1 MRAESPEGRLNQRRR
16 VQMKIVE
23 YRMHD
28 DIDTGLF
35 SPGSPTGRFLPES
48 MVQRPLDGVGRAV
61 ATKFPFN
68 GTARILPIMAQS
80 SVAALYAK
88 DLTPAVSTTDVQY
101 QWANTVTAPGFGS
114 LGSA

>member
-16 VQMKIVE
+16 VRMKIVE

-35 SPGSPTGRFLPES
+35 SPGSSTGRLLPES
-48 MVQRPLDGVGRAV
+48 MVQCPLDGVGRAV
-61 ATKFPFN
+61 ATTFPFN

-80 SVAALYAK
+80 SAAALHAK
-88 DLTPAVSTTDVQY
+88 NLPPAVSATDVQY
-101 QWANTVTAPGFGS
+101 QWAKTVTVPGFGS
-114 LGSA
+114 LGSV